1 MQPDRIIE
9 LKMEEVAPKYLWING
24 LLLVL
29 FAAAYHFFVEP
40 LTFHF
45 SFWGIAFFI
54 LGYLALIVLHELFHL
69 IGFVVFGKV
78 AISSLNYGVDLK
90 LGIAFATSTTPVQ
103 NKAMRKVLLLPF
115 WTTAVLPTLA
125 GFWLQNQ
132 VLVLLGAML
141 AAGALG
147 DFWMYR
153 ELLKVRKD
161 AWVLDDPALPRLN
174 IYENHPNKKSAD
186 L

>member
-1 MQPDRIIE
+1 MKPDRIIE
-9 LKMEEVAPKYLWING
+9 LKMEEVVPKVLWING

-29 FAAAYHFFVEP
+29 FAAAYHFFTEP
-40 LTFHF
+40 LTFRF
-45 SFWGIAFFI
+45 SFLGIAFFI
-54 LGYLALIVLHELFHL
+54 IGYLVLIVLHELFHL
-69 IGFVVFGKV
+69 IGFVLFGKV

-90 LGIAFATSTTPVQ
+90 LGIAYATSSMPVQ

-115 WTTAVLPTLA
+115 WTTAVLPTVA
-125 GFWLQNQ
+125 GFWVENQ
-132 VLVLLGAML
+132 IMVLLGAML

-153 ELLKVRKD
+153 ELLKEPKD
-161 AWVLDDPALPRLN
+161 AWILDDPALPRLN
-174 IYENHPNKKSAD
+174 VYEKYPIEKSAD